1 MHRMTA
7 PFEAAPIAARPCP
20 SMRLAAGAVALL
32 ATLSWPVGT
41 YAGQSGAPLAANP
54 APTATQAAS
63 ASGAAARPLARAAS
77 NPKAVQAST
86 RPQWSEL
93 TATQQQALAPLATGW
108 PTLSEA
114 QKRKWLAMSGN
125 FDRLAPEERAKLHS
139 RMADWVALSPQQRTQ
154 ARLNFGE
161 TKSLGAD
168 DKKAKWEAYQALSA
182 EEKKRLAAG
191 AQTRTPPTAAAV
203 RPVPPQRLATVPKG
217 TREDKP
223 ARIASAPPP
232 GQTPPAAPA
241 PVNPLHTN

>member
-1 MHRMTA
+1 
-7 PFEAAPIAARPCP
+7 
-20 SMRLAAGAVALL
+20 
-32 ATLSWPVGT
+32 
-41 YAGQSGAPLAANP
+41 
-54 APTATQAAS
+54 
-63 ASGAAARPLARAAS
+63 
-77 NPKAVQAST
+77 VQAST

-93 TATQQQALAPLATGW
+93 TPTQQQALTPLAAGW
-108 PTLSEA
+108 PTLSQA

-125 FDRLAPEERAKLHS
+125 FDKLAPEERTKMHS

-161 TKSLGAD
+161 TQSLAAD

-203 RPVPPQRLATVPKG
+203 RPVPAQRLATVPKG

-232 GQTPPAAPA
+232 AQSAPAAPA
-241 PVNPLHTN
+241 AANPLHAN